1 MLCCFGL
8 YSDTSVI
15 VHNYYADT
23 SENHFLKSPFA
34 PDLKSLC
41 SLDSKQYYPQM
52 SVVVLGSEEQ

>member
-1 MLCCFGL
+1 MHDNRSARIEANN
-8 YSDTSVI
+8 Y
-15 VHNYYADT
+15 YYADT